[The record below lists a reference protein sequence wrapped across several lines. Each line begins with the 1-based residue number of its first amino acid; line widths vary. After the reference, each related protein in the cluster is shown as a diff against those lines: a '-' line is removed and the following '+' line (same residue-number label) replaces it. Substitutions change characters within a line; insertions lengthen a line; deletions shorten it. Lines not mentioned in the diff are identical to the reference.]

1 MLLVSSFMLI
11 FINKPLGYQWN
22 ALYLFEKVS
31 SSCCSLVETKFKTI
45 QWLLNIA
52 FAVFSDI
59 WTTVL
64 FRNRNDT
71 EKITHNIKF
80 NIKLRKT
87 SNSTLNEAT

>member
-1 MLLVSSFMLI
+1 MHYTFSKKFLLHVAVLLKQ
-11 FINKPLGYQWN
+11 NLKR
-22 ALYLFEKVS
+22 
-31 SSCCSLVETKFKTI
+31 
-45 QWLLNIA
+45 LNIA